1 MRKEHT
7 DPKILDKDLQENA
20 KIEMAIHAL
29 QQEPTQEMLA
39 HTLTVIRRQ
48 MNAGGQL
55 VVAVE
60 ASAETAQMNAQTIKT
75 EDGSVWWYAFTSFE
89 EEMRGSD
96 HIMSTFLGNMRQLFE
111 LAVKTDGINGVIINP
126 WNRTIILDKDLIRII
141 LGGNQ
146 YSVL

>member
-1 MRKEHT
+1 MKKKHT
-7 DPKILDKDLQENA
+7 VPKILDKDLQENA
-20 KIEMAIHAL
+20 EIEMAINAL

-39 HTLTVIRRQ
+39 HTLTVIRRR

-75 EDGSVWWYAFTSFE
+75 DDGSVWWYAFTSFE

-141 LGGNQ
+141 LSGNQ

>member
-1 MRKEHT
+1 MKKKHT
-7 DPKILDKDLQENA
+7 VPKILDKDLQENA
-20 KIEMAIHAL
+20 EIEMAINAL

-96 HIMSTFLGNMRQLFE
+96 HIMSTFLGNMKQLFE

-126 WNRTIILDKDLIRII
+126 WNRTIILDKNLIRII
-141 LGGNQ
+141 LGEN
-146 YSVL
+146 

>member
-1 MRKEHT
+1 MKKKHT
-7 DPKILDKDLQENA
+7 VPKILDKDLQGNA

-39 HTLTVIRRQ
+39 HTLTVIRRR

-141 LGGNQ
+141 LSGNQ